1 MATKSTRSSRTRKT
15 PVATKSSTPAPVTAI
30 DGKAPAAAAAAT
42 PTVVEAPQS
51 VILGPVMRKKEL
63 IDQVVKRSGI
73 KKKDAKPVVESL
85 LSVLGEALADNR
97 ELVLPPFGKVK
108 VRREKQMPNG
118 RVMVVKVRQSA
129 PPQPGPSDTVPD
141 AAE

>member
-1 MATKSTRSSRTRKT
+1 MATKSE
-15 PVATKSSTPAPVTAI
+15 TPAPVTAI
-30 DGKAPAAAAAAT
+30 DGKAPAAAAKAT
-42 PTVVEAPQS
+42 PAVVDAPQS
-51 VILGPVMRKKEL
+51 VILGPVLRKKEL

-118 RVMVVKVRQSA
+118 RVMVVKVRQAGGSES
-129 PPQPGPSDTVPD
+129 GPSDTMPD

>member
-1 MATKSTRSSRTRKT
+1 MATKSTRSTKTRKT

-30 DGKAPAAAAAAT
+30 DGSAPAAAASAT
-42 PTVVEAPQS
+42 PTVVDAPQS

-73 KKKDAKPVVESL
+73 KKKDAKPVVESM

-118 RVMVVKVRQSA
+118 RVMVVKVRQPT
-129 PPQPGPSDTVPD
+129 PPQTGPSDKMPD

>member
-1 MATKSTRSSRTRKT
+1 M
-15 PVATKSSTPAPVTAI
+15 
-30 DGKAPAAAAAAT
+30 
-42 PTVVEAPQS
+42 
-51 VILGPVMRKKEL
+51 ILGPVMRKKEL

-129 PPQPGPSDTVPD
+129 PPQPGPSDKVPD

>member
-1 MATKSTRSSRTRKT
+1 M
-15 PVATKSSTPAPVTAI
+15 ATKSSTPAPVTAI

-129 PPQPGPSDTVPD
+129 PPQPGPSDKLPD

>member
-129 PPQPGPSDTVPD
+129 PPQPGPSDKLPD

>member
-129 PPQPGPSDTVPD
+129 PPQPGPSDKVPD